1 MTKAMSVA
9 MPEGDPRRSL
19 PFGRSLLGRTI
30 LLGVVP
36 TVVVIGA
43 VVTANGVRAYDSL
56 KGSAIAQ
63 LEDVARR
70 VARRIDDEN
79 RRAVQV
85 SRMVAIAQ
93 LNGFFGDRHRTLEF
107 HRDLLQAHPD
117 LFAVTVCYEPNADG
131 KDADPGNDSLPDVL
145 DANGRFVP
153 YVRRDASRPEG
164 FRYEPLAGFDDPE
177 VLWYQGTKREW
188 ERTGRIEPFLTRP
201 YLYEGEQ
208 MVEQMIPLVRD
219 GTFLG
224 IAGCDRS
231 LRTIEEELAKIHE
244 EDGVEVFVLARGH
257 FAGATVDR
265 DRSEET
271 ALRSRPV
278 AGTGLE
284 RLAATPG
291 TLERPRI
298 VDEVNPLDGE
308 RSFVATASIPTGD
321 WTVVLTR
328 PEREVMAPVWRSLL
342 VNGLTALAGIA
353 AVAVLLVVF
362 ARRISR
368 RLRTAVEASA
378 RIAEG
383 DLSRDPPPATA
394 GDETGEL
401 LRAFRRMCEQ
411 LNRLVGQVRQ
421 SSIQIHST
429 ATELAATSR
438 QQEGTVGEFGQA
450 TTEIAASVRQI
461 STTGTELLGT
471 MEAIGERAV
480 QSAELAQESR
490 RDLAGMEGSMRKLE
504 DATATVA
511 ARLAAINEKA
521 SGITAIVT
529 TINHVADRTN
539 LLSVNAAIEAEK
551 AGEFGVGFLVVAR
564 EIRRLADQTAAA
576 TLDIERMV
584 KQMQSAVAGGV
595 MEMDRFAESVRGGVD
610 EVVKVSSRLGRIIEQ
625 VSESTEGFQLVKEGM
640 RSQAAGAAQID
651 GAMRGLDSAA
661 RRTATA
667 SGEFGRAAEDLQSA
681 VGALKTSIASFRLRS

>member
-1 MTKAMSVA
+1 MTKAMSE
-9 MPEGDPRRSL
+9 PTTEGATRTSL
-19 PFGRSLLGRTI
+19 PFGRSLLGRMV

-36 TVVVIGA
+36 TVLVMGA
-43 VVTANGVRAYDSL
+43 VVTANGIRSYDSL
-56 KGSAIAQ
+56 KQSGTAQ

-70 VARRIDDEN
+70 IARRIEDEN

-93 LNGFFGDRHRTLEF
+93 LNGLFGDRHRTVEF
-107 HRDLLQAHPD
+107 HRELLLAHPD

-131 KDADPGNDSLPDVL
+131 KDQDPGNDSLPDVL

-153 YVRRDASRPEG
+153 YVRRDPSRPEG
-164 FRYEPLAGFDDPE
+164 FRFEPLSGYDDPE

-201 YLYEGEQ
+201 YVYEGEQ
-208 MVEQMIPLVRD
+208 MVEQMVPLVRD

-231 LRTIEEELAKIHE
+231 LRTIEEELAKIRA
-244 EDGVEVFVLARGH
+244 EDGVEVFVIARGH
-257 FAGATVDR
+257 FAGATVDL
-265 DRSEET
+265 DRSDAT
-271 ALRSRPV
+271 ALRTRPV

-284 RLAATPG
+284 RLIGSPG

-298 VDEVNPLDGE
+298 FDAVNPLDGE
-308 RSFVATASIPTGD
+308 ASFVATAAIPTGD

-328 PEREVMAPVWRSLL
+328 PEREVMAPAWRSLVL
-342 VNGLTALAGIA
+342 GGLTALAGIVV
-353 AVAVLLVVF
+353 VAGLLVAF
-362 ARRISR
+362 ARRISG
-368 RLRTAVEASA
+368 RLRTAVEASC

-401 LRAFRRMCEQ
+401 LRAFRRMSDQ

-421 SSIQIHST
+421 SSIQINST

-438 QQEGTVGEFGQA
+438 RQEETVGAFGSA

-490 RDLAGMEGSMRKLE
+490 RELAGMEGSMRKLE

-529 TINHVADRTN
+529 TINQVADQTN

-564 EIRRLADQTAAA
+564 EIRRLADQTAGA

-584 KQMQSAVAGGV
+584 KQMQSAVSGGV
-595 MEMDRFAESVRGGVD
+595 MEMDRFAETVRAGVD

-625 VSESTEGFQLVKEGM
+625 VSESTESFQVVNEGM
-640 RSQAAGAAQID
+640 RSQAAGAGQID

-661 RRTATA
+661 RQTATA
-667 SGEFGRAAEDLQSA
+667 SAEFGQAAEDLQAA
-681 VGALKTSIASFRLRS
+681 VGSLKTSIANFRLRN